1 MTSRAAALAAAA
13 LAIVAAGCHRPA
25 PDAPPP
31 SEEATV
37 AAVEEAAAS
46 DAAALVA
53 ARCRRSEKVLRLDA
67 VGGGRVAADG
77 GTPGGGG
84 DLEIGDAV
92 GYAGGVAVGLIHHT
106 AAGRT
111 AAVALLRAD
120 PSVGAHV
127 VDLGPTLGDAPPPRL
142 GRRNGD
148 LVAVAY
154 ALTSAPAGAP
164 AADAAAAQATRG
176 AAVYTIAADA
186 VAGSPLAVPQRRDE
200 SFALDV
206 AFAGSNGLLVWDEA
220 TSAPR
225 GVVRA
230 AAFARDH
237 AEPTRDVSPV
247 DSDAE
252 LPRVVASGAGFV
264 VTWIARRP
272 EATSLPEAAPA
283 EATGEAR
290 TYGWLEAI
298 AVDAHGA
305 VTGPARRLTSSAG
318 HISAYDVVAVPLA
331 VPGDTTPPALLVVVA
346 RDDGEAVDGSGG
358 ALLRVR
364 MRGEAIEP
372 AEPIVTDGLGRGA
385 PTLVAWPAA
394 EASAQPAPVW
404 VSWAGKDEQARL
416 LPLSST
422 GAVTERPSAEDA
434 LDEGQPLLFLEP
446 GPGVGAGIGTRVGT
460 AIGPGVRPAVAPGI
474 GAGVAPE
481 AEVLVAAPSDPA
493 GPLLLFACAQGAN
506 H

>member
-1 MTSRAAALAAAA
+1 MTLRAAALAAAA
-13 LAIVAAGCHRPA
+13 TATLAIVAAGCHRPA
-25 PDAPPP
+25 PDAPPAD
-31 SEEATV
+31 EATV
-37 AAVEEAAAS
+37 AAIEDTGAA
-46 DAAALVA
+46 DAAAIVP
-53 ARCRRSEKVLRLDA
+53 ARCRRSEKVLYLDA
-67 VGGGRVAADG
+67 LGGARVAADG
-77 GTPGGGG
+77 GAPGAGGE
-84 DLEIGDAV
+84 LEIGDAI

-106 AAGRT
+106 SAGRT

-120 PSVGAHV
+120 PTAGVRV
-127 VDLGPTLGDAPPPRL
+127 VDLGPTLGDAPPPQL
-142 GRRNGD
+142 GRRNGE

-154 ALTSAPAGAP
+154 ALTSLPAGAP
-164 AADAAAAQATRG
+164 AADAGTGDATRG
-176 AAVYTIAADA
+176 TAVYTIAGDA
-186 VAGSPLAVPQRRDE
+186 VTGSPLAVPQRRDE

-206 AFAGSNGLLVWDEA
+206 AFAGSSGLLVWDEA

-230 AAFARDH
+230 ASFARDH
-237 AEPTRDVSPV
+237 AEPARDVSPA

-252 LPRVVASGAGFV
+252 LPRVMASGAGFV
-264 VTWIARRP
+264 VMWIARRP

-290 TYGWLEAI
+290 TYGWLEAV
-298 AVDAHGA
+298 AVDAHGGA
-305 VTGPARRLTSSAG
+305 IGPVRRLTSSTG

-331 VPGDTTPPALLVVVA
+331 VPGDATTSALLVVVA

-372 AEPIVTDGLGRGA
+372 AEAIVTDGLGRGA
-385 PTLVAWPAA
+385 PTLVAWPAPQV
-394 EASAQPAPVW
+394 SAQPAPVW
-404 VSWAGKDEQARL
+404 VSWAGKDEQGRL

-434 LDEGQPLLFLEP
+434 LGEGQPLLFLDP
-446 GPGVGAGIGTRVGT
+446 GPGVGAGV
-460 AIGPGVRPAVAPGI
+460 GPGIAAAVRPAAAPGI
-474 GAGVAPE
+474 GPGIVPE

-493 GPLLLFACAQGAN
+493 GPLLLFACAQGAG

>member
-1 MTSRAAALAAAA
+1 MTLRAAALAAAA

-31 SEEATV
+31 AEDGAV
-37 AAVEEAAAS
+37 AALEDSAAA
-46 DAAALVA
+46 DAAAIVA
-53 ARCRRSEKVLRLDA
+53 ARCRRSEKAVPVDA
-67 VGGGRVAADG
+67 LGAGRVAVDG
-77 GTPGGGG
+77 GAPGAGG

-92 GYAGGVAVGLIHHT
+92 GYAGGVAVGLIHAT
-106 AAGRT
+106 SAGRT

-120 PSVGAHV
+120 ASGGARV

-154 ALTSAPAGAP
+154 ARTSAPAGAP
-164 AADAAAAQATRG
+164 ATDAGAGEATRR
-176 AAVYTIAADA
+176 AAVYTIAGDA
-186 VAGSPLAVPQRRDE
+186 VAGPPLAVPQRRDE

-225 GVVRA
+225 GVIRA
-230 AAFARDH
+230 AAFAGDH
-237 AEPTRDVSPV
+237 AEPARDVSPV

-252 LPRVVASGAGFV
+252 LPRVVASAAGFV
-264 VTWIARRP
+264 VLWIARRP
-272 EATSLPEAAPA
+272 EATSVPEAAPA

-298 AVDAHGA
+298 AVDAHGGA
-305 VTGPARRLTSSAG
+305 TGPVRRLTSSTG

-331 VPGDTTPPALLVVVA
+331 PSVAAPGDATTPALLVVVA
-346 RDDGEAVDGSGG
+346 RDEGEAVDGSGG

-372 AEPIVTDGLGRGA
+372 AEPVAAPTVTEALGRGA
-385 PTLVAWPAA
+385 PTLVAWSAPQ
-394 EASAQPAPVW
+394 ASAQPAPVW

-416 LPLSST
+416 LPLSSM

-434 LDEGQPLLFLEP
+434 LGEGQPLLFLGP
-446 GPGVGAGIGTRVGT
+446 GSGARAGVAQGAAPGVG
-460 AIGPGVRPAVAPGI
+460 PGI
-474 GAGVAPE
+474 APE
-481 AEVLVAAPSDPA
+481 AELLVAAPSDPA
-493 GPLLLFACAQGAN
+493 GPLLLFACAQGAS